1 MVSIN
6 KKSSEWVNFVP
17 PVEVSCDGVR
27 KLATGS
33 VDARCRRPVGAGPGL
48 GNVNE
53 ATPEELEEDI
63 FLELRDEEDDEDCGE
78 AGDAGEDACE
88 ACDAGDSVP
97 APLAPLAP
105 LAPPCPSGRSS
116 RSAAFG

>member
-17 PVEVSCDGVR
+17 PVGVSCDGVR

-33 VDARCRRPVGAGPGL
+33 VDARCRRPVGAGTGL

-53 ATPEELEEDI
+53 TTPEELEEDI
-63 FLELRDEEDDEDCGE
+63 FLELRDEEDDEHCRD
-78 AGDAGEDACE
+78 AGDAW
-88 ACDAGDSVP
+88 DAGGSVP
-97 APLAPLAP
+97 API
-105 LAPPCPSGRSS
+105 APPCPSGRSS